1 MAIAKGT
8 VVRIDYTGTFDDGT
22 VFDSSQTHGTPLEF
36 EVGAGEVIPGFE
48 DAVASMNVGQE
59 KDIIIPPAQGYGE
72 INPDLVKE
80 FPRDQFPPTPDPAP
94 GMGLMIKAPNDQQF
108 PCRIIKVENG
118 MVTLDI
124 NHPLAGK
131 TLHFKIK
138 VLEVVTK

>member
-59 KDIIIPPAQGYGE
+59 KEIVIPPAQGYGE
-72 INPDLVKE
+72 INLELVKE
-80 FPRDQFPPTPDPAP
+80 FPRDQFPPTPEPAP
-94 GMGLMIKAPNDQQF
+94 GMGLMIKASNGQQF
-108 PCRIIKVENG
+108 PCRIVKVENAV
-118 MVTLDI
+118 VTLDL

-131 TLHFKIK
+131 VLHFKIK
-138 VLEVVTK
+138 VLEIVS